1 MSCLLWEC
9 RTEQEKGLINWKD
22 ALSSFIKDAFRIW
35 ELLLLDNNS
44 VGRLIFSQGL
54 AVSSTYSPGKRALET
69 SPVDEITSYI
79 QLAKYM
85 IF

>member
-9 RTEQEKGLINWKD
+9 RIEQEKGLINWKD

-54 AVSSTYSPGKRALET
+54 AVSLTYSPGERALET
-69 SPVDEITSYI
+69 SPVDEIT
-79 QLAKYM
+79 
-85 IF
+85 